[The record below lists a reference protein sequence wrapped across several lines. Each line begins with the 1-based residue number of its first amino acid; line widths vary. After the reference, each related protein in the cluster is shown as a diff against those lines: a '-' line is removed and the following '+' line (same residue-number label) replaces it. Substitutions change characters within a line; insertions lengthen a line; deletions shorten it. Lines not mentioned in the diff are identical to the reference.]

1 MTDVMYKRYERNK
14 QGKKKQA
21 YSQKVQKGNR
31 HTCYTARSLSFDL
44 WNMFHSSHTVQ

>member
-21 YSQKVQKGNR
+21 YTQKVQKGNR
-31 HTCYTARSLSFDL
+31 HKKGPLGGYP
-44 WNMFHSSHTVQ
+44 SHLLYCPVTFM

>member
-21 YSQKVQKGNR
+21 YTKGTKR
-31 HTCYTARSLSFDL
+31 KQAHLLHCPVTF
-44 WNMFHSSHTVQ
+44 M